1 VLYYEIVMQRL
12 ILRLMVLLFALP
24 GFLSPPWQSAAPVAS
39 ITAPLN
45 GQALQGI
52 VTISGSAAG
61 AGFQAAELSFAYAG
75 DRSTGGADQRTWFL
89 IRQIPSPVTQDVLA
103 QWDTT
108 TISDGVYDLQLV
120 VTLEDGQQVS
130 ALVSQVRVRNYSP
143 VETDT
148 PTAVPPSATPLPA
161 HTHQHPCPNRDDH
174 AQPHPGTAHAD
185 TPAYQPG
192 AAFPPGPGSQ
202 HESGRPGSY
211 WPFIFTRCIW
221 TGSHAYSPAIKNRK
235 WIATFKTA
243 LPT

>member
-1 VLYYEIVMQRL
+1 VLYYEIAMQRL

-148 PTAVPPSATPLPA
+148 PTAVPPSATPLPSGTPTPTSTPA
-161 HTHQHPCPNRDDH
+161 PTATITPSPTL
-174 AQPHPGTAHAD
+174 AQPTQ
-185 TPAYQPG
+185 TL
-192 AAFPPGPGSQ
+192 
-202 HESGRPGSY
+202 
-211 WPFIFTRCIW
+211 
-221 TGSHAYSPAIKNRK
+221 
-235 WIATFKTA
+235 
-243 LPT
+243 LPTNPAQLSRQALAASMSRGALAAIGLLSLLGVYGLVRTLIRRQ